1 MTPQQK
7 TGAGGGAVARSKV
20 TIKTINRMYKNGEP
34 ISMMTAQ
41 DYPSGMMVDRAGID
55 MCLVGDSLAMVALGY
70 DSTNPLTVEEM
81 LHHCRAVARGCK
93 SPFLVVD
100 LPYGSFEVSPEE
112 AVRASMRF
120 MKEANAEAI
129 KLEGGQ
135 EMAATIER
143 ITRIGVPVVGHI
155 GLTPQRQSALGGF
168 RVQGKTAKQ
177 AERLLQDALAVQ
189 EAGAFCIVLEAI
201 PPQIAAYITRRLSV
215 PTIGIGAGAQC
226 SGQVLVQNDAL
237 GLFDRFVPK

>member
-1 MTPQQK
+1 
-7 TGAGGGAVARSKV
+7 
-20 TIKTINRMYKNGEP
+20 
-34 ISMMTAQ
+34 
-41 DYPSGMMVDRAGID
+41 
-55 MCLVGDSLAMVALGY
+55 
-70 DSTNPLTVEEM
+70 M

-93 SPFLVVD
+93 APFLVVD

-120 MKEANAEAI
+120 MKEANAEAV

-143 ITRIGVPVVGHI
+143 ITRVGVPVVGHI

-201 PPQIAAYITRRLSV
+201 PPPIAAYITRHLTV